1 MNIDGILSGL
11 FAAVV
16 VGLIARLLVRGSQ
29 PLGCLLTILIGLV
42 GAGLGGWIGHAAGWG
57 FWLTFATQIVIA
69 TLLVLPFAATTRDRW

>member
-1 MNIDGILSGL
+1 MDIDGIVSGL

-16 VGLIARLLVRGSQ
+16 VGLVARLLVRGSQ

-42 GAGLGGWIGHAAGWG
+42 GAGVGAWIGHAAEWG

-69 TLLVLPFAATTRDRW
+69 AILVLPFAASTRDRW